1 MCDKFNQLDKIIRII
16 LFIPFWGWIVSG
28 IYRILKFIDGGNN
41 GNILTLILG
50 ILAIV
55 IPFIGLVF
63 SIVDLVTTITNDK
76 VTFFA
81 E

>member
-28 IYRILKFIDGGNN
+28 VYRILKFIDGGNN

-50 ILAIV
+50 ILSIV

>member
-28 IYRILKFIDGGNN
+28 IYRILKFVDGGNN

-50 ILAIV
+50 ILSIV

>member
-50 ILAIV
+50 ILSIV

>member
-16 LFIPFWGWIVSG
+16 LFIPFWGRIVSG

-50 ILAIV
+50 ILSIV

>member
-28 IYRILKFIDGGNN
+28 IYRILKFVDGGNN

-50 ILAIV
+50 ILSIV

-63 SIVDLVTTITNDK
+63 SIVDLVTTIINDK

>member
-28 IYRILKFIDGGNN
+28 IYRILKFVDGGNN

-50 ILAIV
+50 ILSIV

-63 SIVDLVTTITNDK
+63 SIVDLVATITNDK

>member
-28 IYRILKFIDGGNN
+28 VYRILKFIDGGNN

-50 ILAIV
+50 ILIIV
-55 IPFIGLVF
+55 IPFVGLVF

>member
-50 ILAIV
+50 ILIIV

>member
-50 ILAIV
+50 ILSIV
-55 IPFIGLVF
+55 IPFIGFVF

>member
-50 ILAIV
+50 ILSIV
-55 IPFIGLVF
+55 ITFIGLVF
-63 SIVDLVTTITNDK
+63 
-76 VTFFA
+76 
-81 E
+81 

>member
-50 ILAIV
+50 ILCIV